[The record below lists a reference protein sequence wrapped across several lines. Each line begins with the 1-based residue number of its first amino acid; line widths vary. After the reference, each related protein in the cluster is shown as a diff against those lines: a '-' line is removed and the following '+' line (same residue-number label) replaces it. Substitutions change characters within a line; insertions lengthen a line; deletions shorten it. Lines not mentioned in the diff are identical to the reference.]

1 MQSEALAYPY
11 LLGLSNLSTPN
22 MDYLIWAI
30 PAALWVI
37 VILDAA
43 SRQTPLLLLDR
54 THKL

>member
-1 MQSEALAYPY
+1 
-11 LLGLSNLSTPN
+11 

-30 PAALWVI
+30 PGALWVI
-37 VILDAA
+37 VSIDTA

>member
-1 MQSEALAYPY
+1 
-11 LLGLSNLSTPN
+11 

-37 VILDAA
+37 VSLDAA
-43 SRQTPLLLLDR
+43 SRHTPLLLLDR

>member
-11 LLGLSNLSTPN
+11 LLGLSNLSTPY

-30 PAALWVI
+30 PVALWVI
-37 VILDAA
+37 VSLDAA